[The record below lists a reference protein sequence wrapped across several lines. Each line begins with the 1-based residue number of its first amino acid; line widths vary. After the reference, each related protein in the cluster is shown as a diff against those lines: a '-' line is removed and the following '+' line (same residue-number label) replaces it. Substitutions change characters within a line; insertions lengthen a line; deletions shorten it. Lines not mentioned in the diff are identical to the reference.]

1 MKTIDQRVI
10 ALSLLLTLFCA
21 IQVRCAPVGDAAAAA
36 AAGAADA
43 DVWAGGLLHR
53 AKRSLLWRW
62 NMLKPLGA
70 SCREHAECGTKYCR
84 RHVCTFRSYS
94 S

>member
-10 ALSLLLTLFCA
+10 VLCLLLTLVCA
-21 IQVRCAPVGDAAAAA
+21 IQVKSAPVPD
-36 AAGAADA
+36 D
-43 DVWAGGLLHR
+43 WASGLIHR

-62 NMLKPLGA
+62 NMLKPMGA
-70 SCREHAECGTKYCR
+70 SCREHSECGTKYCR
-84 RHVCTFRSYS
+84 RHICTFRSYS